1 MAKTR
6 VIHSYMMGSLRARPP
21 KKGVAQGSLFSFRGW
36 RETRG
41 SRARKL
47 FVPLSPRQSATQMV
61 SASPQEDAPAPSEG
75 APGKSGGVA
84 TPAPRTSGGNS
95 PHGDGGGGGRDTD
108 AGPTAAAP
116 SRDEIYSY
124 EAAHTVYALA
134 WSVSWKGSEERAGR
148 CGAEETGDAL
158 FFPLSVHLALPTRP
172 LDTARAPAR
181 PPGRARLSLLHNSLF
196 FLCQCRADDPF
207 RLAVG
212 SFVEDYPNRVDV
224 LRLVEEDGG
233 GGDGGDE
240 ADPGART
247 AAGAGGTAAA
257 ASTPPTHRL
266 RPDPALGFAHPYPP
280 SRIAFCPDRS
290 AGAPDLIATS
300 GDFLRI
306 WQVGSGGGGIGG
318 GDGAAAPDDSARPA
332 STRLARLLTNAAH
345 SAYCAPLTALDWN
358 AADTRRLGTASI
370 DTTCTVWD
378 VEAGVA
384 DAQLVAH
391 DGPVHDL
398 AWGGV
403 GVFASASADG
413 SVRVFDLR
421 DREHSTII
429 YEAPGPGRTALL
441 RLAWNRADPRYLATL
456 AAGSGAVAL
465 LDIRLPTLPVAVLA
479 RHTAPATAL
488 AWAPHSAAHMC
499 TAGDDGQA
507 LIWDLGGLGGSGG
520 GGGGPGASA
529 GGNGGGGGG
538 DPSGPPGAGLD
549 PVLAYSAG
557 APVAGLAWSSAAP
570 DWVAVAFGRTAQVL
584 RV

>member
-1 MAKTR
+1 M
-6 VIHSYMMGSLRARPP
+6 
-21 KKGVAQGSLFSFRGW
+21 
-36 RETRG
+36 
-41 SRARKL
+41 
-47 FVPLSPRQSATQMV
+47 
-61 SASPQEDAPAPSEG
+61 
-75 APGKSGGVA
+75 
-84 TPAPRTSGGNS
+84 
-95 PHGDGGGGGRDTD
+95 
-108 AGPTAAAP
+108 
-116 SRDEIYSY
+116 
-124 EAAHTVYALA
+124 
-134 WSVSWKGSEERAGR
+134 
-148 CGAEETGDAL
+148 
-158 FFPLSVHLALPTRP
+158 
-172 LDTARAPAR
+172 
-181 PPGRARLSLLHNSLF
+181 
-196 FLCQCRADDPF
+196 
-207 RLAVG
+207 
-212 SFVEDYPNRVDV
+212 EDYPNRVDV
-224 LRLVEEDGG
+224 LRLVEEE
-233 GGDGGDE
+233 GD
-240 ADPGART
+240 
-247 AAGAGGTAAA
+247 AAA
-257 ASTPPTHRL
+257 AEPDPDARTRPGGTGTAGPPPAAHRL

-280 SRIAFCPDRS
+280 SRISFCPDRS
-290 AGAPDLIATS
+290 TGAPDLIATS

-306 WQVGSGGGGIGG
+306 WQVGAGSSSGGGGEGS
-318 GDGAAAPDDSARPA
+318 DSRPA

-378 VEAGVA
+378 VEVGVA

-465 LDIRLPTLPVAVLA
+465 LDIRLPTLPVATLA

-507 LIWDLGGLGGSGG
+507 LIWDLGGLGGGSGGGGG
-520 GGGGPGASA
+520 GGGGPGGSGGGS
-529 GGNGGGGGG
+529 GGNGGGGE
-538 DPSGPPGAGLD
+538 PTPPGAGLD

-557 APVAGLAWSSAAP
+557 APVAGLAWSAAAP

>member
-1 MAKTR
+1 MR
-6 VIHSYMMGSLRARPP
+6 EEARTE
-21 KKGVAQGSLFSFRGW
+21 RGD
-36 RETRG
+36 RE
-41 SRARKL
+41 
-47 FVPLSPRQSATQMV
+47 
-61 SASPQEDAPAPSEG
+61 
-75 APGKSGGVA
+75 
-84 TPAPRTSGGNS
+84 
-95 PHGDGGGGGRDTD
+95 
-108 AGPTAAAP
+108 
-116 SRDEIYSY
+116 
-124 EAAHTVYALA
+124 
-134 WSVSWKGSEERAGR
+134 
-148 CGAEETGDAL
+148 DAL
-158 FFPLSVHLALPTRP
+158 FVTLQPASLITPPQHRP
-172 LDTARAPAR
+172 
-181 PPGRARLSLLHNSLF
+181 
-196 FLCQCRADDPF
+196 DDAF

-212 SFVEDYPNRVDV
+212 SFVEDYPNRVDI
-224 LRLVEEDGG
+224 LRLVEEEVEA
-233 GGDGGDE
+233 E
-240 ADPGART
+240 ADPDARGGGAQAT
-247 AAGAGGTAAA
+247 T
-257 ASTPPTHRL
+257 THRL

-280 SRIAFCPDRS
+280 SRIAFCPDQS
-290 AGAPDLIATS
+290 AAAPDLVATS

-306 WQVGSGGGGIGG
+306 WQVGSGGGSGG
-318 GDGAAAPDDSARPA
+318 GGAGDDAARPA

-378 VEAGVA
+378 VEVGVA

-465 LDIRLPTLPVAVLA
+465 LDIRLPTLPVASLA

-507 LIWDLGGLGGSGG
+507 LIWDLGGLGGGGGNGGPGGSGSGG
-520 GGGGPGASA
+520 GGGGGDA
-529 GGNGGGGGG
+529 GGGGGG
-538 DPSGPPGAGLD
+538 GTDPSPPGAGLD

-557 APVAGLAWSSAAP
+557 APVAGLAWSAAAP